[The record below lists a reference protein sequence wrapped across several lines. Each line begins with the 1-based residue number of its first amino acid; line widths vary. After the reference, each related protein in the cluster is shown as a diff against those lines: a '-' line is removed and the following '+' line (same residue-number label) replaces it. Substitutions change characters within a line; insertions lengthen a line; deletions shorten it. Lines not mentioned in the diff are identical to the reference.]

1 MAPTSTP
8 TRPEDLRAVLRSA
21 LEAGENSGEAEPF
34 DVDAFIA
41 GKIAETDSDPG
52 GGRKPSL
59 HL

>member
-1 MAPTSTP
+1 MSTASH
-8 TRPEDLRAVLRSA
+8 PEDFRAVLRSA
-21 LEAGENSGEAEPF
+21 LEAWENSGEAEHF